1 MRNLL
6 MAAVAVAALASG
18 SVAMADEF
26 NGQPTTGDHQTQAGV
41 NTYLDEQA
49 TDAQFAD
56 PTAPNSLR
64 SHGHP

>member
-6 MAAVAVAALASG
+6 MAAVAATALMGA

-26 NGQPTTGDHQTQAGV
+26 NSPQQQQGGV
-41 NTYLDEQA
+41 SAYLDNQA
-49 TDAQFAD
+49 TNAELAD
-56 PTAPNSLR
+56 PTAPDSIR

>member
-1 MRNLL
+1 MRNFL
-6 MAAVAVAALASG
+6 MAAVAVTALMSA

-26 NGQPTTGDHQTQAGV
+26 NSPQQEQGGV
-41 NTYLDEQA
+41 NAYLDNQA
-49 TDAQFAD
+49 TDAQLAD

>member
-1 MRNLL
+1 MRNFL

-26 NGQPTTGDHQTQAGV
+26 NGQQSQGGV
-41 NTYLDEQA
+41 NAYLDQQA
-49 TDAQFAD
+49 TNSEFAD
-56 PTAPNSLR
+56 PTAPNSIH